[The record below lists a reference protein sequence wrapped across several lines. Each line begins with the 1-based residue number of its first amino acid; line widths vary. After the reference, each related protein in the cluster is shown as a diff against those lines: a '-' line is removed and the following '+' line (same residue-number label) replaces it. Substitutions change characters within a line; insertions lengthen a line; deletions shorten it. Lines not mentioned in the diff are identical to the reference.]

1 MLSLLLPLNYQLLIN
16 WCYSSVSL
24 FSTTVNVILRVFS
37 FAKSA
42 SKHDLRSITDCVL
55 AMSSMVVI
63 CLLIVTFLITITGLS
78 AANKN
83 YPPRTIQHVCCNGH
97 EFQLWSSQH
106 SNCQSLD
113 SVLNEPLPNN
123 SVLELTD
130 GSFNLTHS
138 LNFTRV
144 SNITI
149 RGQGSQY
156 THISCHHMNAGLV
169 FNESYNIELRHFTID
184 SCGVQINHEK
194 LTNLTGNASKSIVF
208 TNTTNVV
215 LQGLVVANSNGY
227 GLLIHNCFKNMLLGD
242 VIFRSNKLT
251 GPETE
256 HHPRRRWTS
265 DSFHSATISTGQNTL
280 QYQ

>member
-1 MLSLLLPLNYQLLIN
+1 MLSLLLPLNCQLLIN
-16 WCYSSVSL
+16 CCYSSASL

-55 AMSSMVVI
+55 AMSSMPVI

-83 YPPRTIQHVCCNGH
+83 YPLRTIQHVCCNGH

-113 SVLNEPLPNN
+113 SVLSELLPNN
-123 SVLELTD
+123 SVLELTN
-130 GSFNLTHS
+130 GSCNLTHS

-149 RGQGSQY
+149 RGQSYWAIVHWAQSPVIGSCCVGCSIAEIRVHY
-156 THISCHHMNAGLV
+156 
-169 FNESYNIELRHFTID
+169 
-184 SCGVQINHEK
+184 
-194 LTNLTGNASKSIVF
+194 SKHA
-208 TNTTNVV
+208 V
-215 LQGLVVANSNGY
+215 LSSVDNFCWPQ
-227 GLLIHNCFKNMLLGD
+227 KD
-242 VIFRSNKLT
+242 Q
-251 GPETE
+251 
-256 HHPRRRWTS
+256 W
-265 DSFHSATISTGQNTL
+265 
-280 QYQ
+280 